1 MSGFGIFPSGHWV
14 FFQFL
19 VWVLLNLEK
28 HPSNSNSTVLKFLDS
43 RCFLDPATATRL
55 LTPSATFQ
63 PQLSLFHIFFGL
75 EFFSLQTSCPFSN
88 VQVSLSTFQPFSFV
102 SHFFFHATTNH
113 NRGPFQIQIVERR
126 AEPQWIV
133 IKYHFH
139 THSSQF
145 SSKSSARD
153 LSLEAALRVV
163 ISPSCDTSIQS
174 EAPTEP
180 SGCMVRV
187 LQRRTYAYAHFEPR
201 EPINISPLP
210 GWILA

>member
-1 MSGFGIFPSGHWV
+1 MDFG
-14 FFQFL
+14 FFQFS
-19 VWVLLNLEK
+19 VSVLLNLVNHLCK
-28 HPSNSNSTVLKFLDS
+28 IKLYCFQVFGLQMFSGPSNPKSLTYPKGHF
-43 RCFLDPATATRL
+43 P
-55 LTPSATFQ
+55 TPSLTFWR
-63 PQLSLFHIFFGL
+63 FFWSSV
-75 EFFSLQTSCPFSN
+75 FKPSN
-88 VQVSLSTFQPFSFV
+88 FLSTFLFLSNTHTP
-102 SHFFFHATTNH
+102 
-113 NRGPFQIQIVERR
+113 NRGPTIIQIVERR

-187 LQRRTYAYAHFEPR
+187 LLAKRRTYAYAHFEPR
-201 EPINISPLP
+201 EPFSISPLP